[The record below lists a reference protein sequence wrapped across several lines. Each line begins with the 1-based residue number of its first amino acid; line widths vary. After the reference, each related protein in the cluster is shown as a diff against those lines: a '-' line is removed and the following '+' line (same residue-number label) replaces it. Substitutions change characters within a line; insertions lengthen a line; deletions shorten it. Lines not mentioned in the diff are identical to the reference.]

1 MPDLKVVIVADDL
14 TGALDVAGPF
24 ANRGHVTWVAVDH
37 RQVDAAQFA
46 GVEVL
51 SINATSRHLPSAL
64 AAALVRETVERLCPE
79 GTQILIK
86 KIDSTLRGNV
96 AAETLAAMQAS
107 GRRNAIVIPAFP
119 AQGRTVA
126 NGMVHVKGVP
136 LPQTSFARD
145 ALSPPPLEPLDQVFR
160 AAAPDAAV
168 HTVPPEGPFALA
180 GPGGPPRIYIV
191 DSSADADLR
200 TTVSALGNRLQECV
214 LVGSAGIA
222 GAVAQVCMR
231 DQPHPAL
238 PAVKG
243 DLAIVVGSRA
253 EQSALQVKVLSQQ
266 PEVALFAAPNG
277 ALPDERILSDRRPV
291 ALLWA
296 VAAADGAIAD
306 ASHVARSLA
315 RNALRL
321 LNSRHID
328 ALLATGGDT
337 AIAILN
343 AMAVPALQVMGDLL
357 PGIPFARLEVRG
369 RPLWLITKAG
379 GFGAPE
385 ALRDVVGRLRTG
397 SAAPH

>member
-37 RQVDAAQFA
+37 RQVDATQFA

-64 AAALVRETVERLCPE
+64 AAALVCETVERSCAPRVE
-79 GTQILIK
+79 VLIK

-96 AAETLAAMQAS
+96 AAETLAAMQGS

-119 AQGRTVA
+119 AQGRTVLD
-126 NGMVHVKGVP
+126 GMVHVKGVP
-136 LPQTSFARD
+136 LPHTSFARD
-145 ALSPPPLEPLDQVFR
+145 ALSPPPLDPLDQVFR
-160 AAAPDAAV
+160 TSAPDAGV
-168 HTVPPEGPFALA
+168 RNVPPDGPFVLA
-180 GPGGPPRIYIV
+180 GPADPPRIYVV
-191 DSSADADLR
+191 DSATDADLR
-200 TTVSALGNRLQECV
+200 TTVFALADQLQQCV

-238 PAVKG
+238 PAVNG

-253 EQSALQVKVLSQQ
+253 EQSALQVETLAQQ
-266 PEVALFAAPNG
+266 PDVTLFTAPNG
-277 ALPDERILSDRRPV
+277 ELTDERIFFDRRPV
-291 ALLWA
+291 AVLRA
-296 VAAADGAIAD
+296 VAARDGPVAD
-306 ASHVARSLA
+306 ASHVARALA
-315 RNALRL
+315 QTALRL
-321 LNSRHID
+321 LESRRID

-357 PGIPFARLEVRG
+357 PGIPYARLEVQG

-379 GFGAPE
+379 GFGTPDT
-385 ALRDVVGRLRTG
+385 LREVVNRLHCG
-397 SAAPH
+397 AAPAR